1 MKSFKNRRSVAL
13 LLGVSL
19 AAIAS
24 PAMAQDAPQSSPT
37 SSAATTSGASAGQT
51 DVGGPDTESLVGDIV
66 VTAQKRVERLQDVP
80 LAVTAIGGD
89 QLATRQI
96 SDTQGLV
103 AAIPSL
109 SYQQGTNTTNS
120 SFRVRGVGTTLF
132 SQGVEPS
139 VSLVV
144 DGVVSARQVQSFADF
159 ADLERIEVLRGPQ
172 GTLFGKNATAGVI
185 SIVTARPS
193 RDFEVRGDVTIA
205 EQDEYRAR
213 GTASGPL
220 SDTMRIRLTGYYNNV
235 GGFQRNV
242 TTGRDYAGNEGYG
255 IRGKFEW
262 DATDNLN
269 LLFSADYRKNKADCC
284 QFLLVSTSNATLA
297 RLYAPVVASL
307 DNRSVAE
314 NVVTGSDTDQ
324 KTFSLQGDWDL
335 GSATVTSISAY
346 QLFKTSNTFDNDGIN
361 TTIPIYTGGGT
372 NAAKFDEQSGDVDLH
387 NFTQELRIGSNGSP
401 PLTYVAGVFYS
412 NVGLDRGFMRRR
424 YLCAAGTIGQPCT
437 VTAIQSARSDAHLD
451 SDSVSA
457 FGQLEYKIV
466 GGLKAIGGA
475 RIQYE
480 KTTVSG
486 VRAAPLL
493 PGEVIYP
500 ASNPV
505 SGSRSA
511 HDTAVTGKA
520 GLQYEF
526 SRYAQTY
533 VSYTRGYKGL
543 GFDTEITADFANQ
556 VAVQPE
562 HVNAYEIGFK
572 GRTRDNS
579 LSASIAV
586 FRSDYTNLQIQA
598 NRSDPALGTNV
609 FIQTN
614 AGTSRSEGFEL
625 EATVRPS
632 REFSVNGAFSYTKTS
647 INADGLNCPLQFQ
660 GAAPVITGTPPSNT
674 CFRLAAGGTPRQNVV
689 GGTLPVSPR
698 YRVTLSPRYEHDF
711 GDDLSA
717 FAQVN
722 LNFQSKQQFAVEQ
735 DPLLVQGSYTLV
747 DASAGLNNIGGHF
760 SVTVFVKN
768 IFNENYVTNLRHG
781 LLLASTASPNDI
793 YANFTKDSRRY
804 FGVNLGA
811 KF

>member
-1 MKSFKNRRSVAL
+1 MKSIVVRQVAAL
-13 LLGVSL
+13 LIGVS
-19 AAIAS
+19 ATAITTS
-24 PAMAQDAPQSSPT
+24 SFAQEAPGTSPT
-37 SSAATTSGASAGQT
+37 SAAAASPQSNTGQAG
-51 DVGGPDTESLVGDIV
+51 VGGPDAESGAGDIV

-89 QLATRQI
+89 QLAARQI

-103 AAIPSL
+103 QAIPSL

-159 ADLERIEVLRGPQ
+159 ADLERVEVLRGPQ

-185 SIVTARPS
+185 SIVTARPA
-193 RDFEVRGDVTIA
+193 RNFEARGDVTVA

-213 GTASGPL
+213 GTVSGPL
-220 SDTMRIRLTGYYNNV
+220 SDTLRVRLTGFYNNV
-235 GGFQRNV
+235 GGYQHNV

-255 IRGKFEW
+255 IRGKVEW
-262 DATDNLN
+262 DATPNLN
-269 LLFSADYRKNKADCC
+269 FLLSADYRKNKADCC

-297 RLYAPVVASL
+297 GLYAPVVASY

-324 KTFSLQGDWDL
+324 KTFSLQSDWDL
-335 GSATVTSISAY
+335 GPATITSISAY
-346 QLFKTSNTFDNDGIN
+346 QVFNTFNTFDNDGIN
-361 TTIPIYTGGGT
+361 TTVPIYTGGGT
-372 NAAKFDEQSGDVDLH
+372 NAAKFDEQSGGVKLH

-401 PLTYVAGVFYS
+401 ALTYVAGVFYS
-412 NVGLDRGFMRRR
+412 NVSLDRDFMRRR
-424 YLCAAGTIGQPCT
+424 YLCAAGTLGQPCT
-437 VTAIQSARSDAHLD
+437 ATSVQSARSDAHLD

-457 FGQLEYKIV
+457 FGQLEYTIV

-475 RIQYE
+475 RVQYE
-480 KTTVSG
+480 KVSVSG
-486 VRAAPLL
+486 VRTAPLL
-493 PGEVIYP
+493 AGEVAYP
-500 ASNPV
+500 ASSPV
-505 SGSRSA
+505 SGKRSA
-511 HDTAVTGKA
+511 DDTAVTGKA

-526 SRYAQTY
+526 SRNAQAY
-533 VSYTRGYKGL
+533 GSYTRGYKGL

-556 VAVQPE
+556 AAVQPE

-572 GRTRDNS
+572 GRTSDNT
-579 LSASIAV
+579 LSASIAI
-586 FRSDYTNLQIQA
+586 FRSDYSNLQIQA
-598 NRSDPALGTNV
+598 NRSDPATGVNAYV
-609 FIQTN
+609 QTN
-614 AGTSRSEGFEL
+614 AGSSRTQGFEI
-625 EATVRPS
+625 ETTVRPS
-632 REFSVNGAFSYTKTS
+632 REFSLTGAFSYTDTS
-647 INADGLNCPLQFQ
+647 IDADGLNCPLQLQ
-660 GAAPVITGTPPSNT
+660 AAAPVVTGTQPVNT
-674 CFRLAAGGTPRQNVV
+674 CFRLVAGGTPRQNVR

-711 GDDLSA
+711 SGDLSA

-735 DPLLVQGSYTLV
+735 DPLLIQKAYTLV
-747 DASAGLNNIGGHF
+747 DGSIGLNNIAGHY

-768 IFNENYVTNLRHG
+768 IFNQNYVTNLRHG
-781 LLLASTASPNDI
+781 LLLASTASPNDL
-793 YANFTKDSRRY
+793 YANFAKDSRRY
-804 FGVNLGA
+804 FGVNLGG